1 MPALE
6 EPIVRMETYDD
17 DKLAPAK
24 PAAEEGAIAPAVTVK
39 AAKAK
44 AKAPSSKAKKPTG
57 PRRTSAHPPY
67 AEVAIPNRFM
77 IKEAILTLKERT
89 GSSPY
94 AIAKAM
100 EDKHKAHL
108 PANFRKMLLLQ
119 LKKLAAAGKLAK
131 VKSSYKLSSATA
143 SVVVA
148 TAKVTTKNPIS
159 VASKAKPKVRP
170 VASIAKPKS
179 KTVANAKSKAKT
191 VTKPKPVAVKP
202 KSATKRKAS
211 AKANPKRT
219 ARLAKSAK
227 VLAKDAPG
235 RKAVKAP
242 VKSAAAPKKTPVR
255 KPKTSSTTA
264 KKSKK

>member
-17 DKLAPAK
+17 DELAPAK

-44 AKAPSSKAKKPTG
+44 AKAKAPSSKAKKLTG
-57 PRRTSAHPPY
+57 PRSTSAHPPY

-77 IKEAILTLKERT
+77 IKEAILTLKERM

-148 TAKVTTKNPIS
+148 TAKATTKNPIS

-170 VASIAKPKS
+170 AASIAKPKS

-202 KSATKRKAS
+202 KSATKRK
-211 AKANPKRT
+211 
-219 ARLAKSAK
+219 
-227 VLAKDAPG
+227 DAPG
-235 RKAVKAP
+235 RKALKAP

-255 KPKTSSTTA
+255 KPKTSSSTA

>member
-17 DKLAPAK
+17 DELAPAK

-44 AKAPSSKAKKPTG
+44 AKAKAPSSKAKKLTG
-57 PRRTSAHPPY
+57 PRSTSAHPPY
-67 AEVAIPNRFM
+67 AEM
-77 IKEAILTLKERT
+77 IKEAILTLKERM

-148 TAKVTTKNPIS
+148 TAKATTKNPIS

-170 VASIAKPKS
+170 AASIAKPKS

-202 KSATKRKAS
+202 KSATKRK
-211 AKANPKRT
+211 
-219 ARLAKSAK
+219 
-227 VLAKDAPG
+227 DAPG
-235 RKAVKAP
+235 RKALKAP

-255 KPKTSSTTA
+255 KPKTSSSTA

>member
-67 AEVAIPNRFM
+67 AEM